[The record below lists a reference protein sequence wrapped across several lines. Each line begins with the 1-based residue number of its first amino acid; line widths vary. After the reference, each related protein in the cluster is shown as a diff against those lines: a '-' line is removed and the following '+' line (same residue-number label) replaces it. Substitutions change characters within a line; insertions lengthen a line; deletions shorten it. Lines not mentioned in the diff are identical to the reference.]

1 MPDDNQKDPSLQENG
16 NEEEDDLSVEKEPVD
31 TEDELKEE
39 EEPETDTEEAPPAD
53 EAAVSEDTPA
63 ESPGEWFV
71 DFDVWEATL
80 EAHFG
85 PDFEQVLS
93 GELGPD
99 WVVQLNSRISE
110 EKNFYRIVDE
120 IKSEIQD
127 SPEEEMN
134 NSDISFEALEQG
146 EVIYDPRVV
155 GPIGPGGGRGGGGGG
170 GGQKKLPNLTDL
182 RRKEFE
188 TSEEIKESTPP
199 KSFEKD
205 LIADNDTPVDENL
218 VLMERSE
225 FSKMSYFAHKEL
237 ERHKDDLKLK
247 EVLKREVKEEQRKR
261 AAPAARLLAAIS
273 IIIFLYAIFSV
284 VCYSFCRFHSTS
296 LLSSLPP
303 DFHFQPSTSLHKQG
317 TLSSVSRQDTEMGES
332 PLVLYFLRPRIKRLE
347 MNYPMGSINETYRL
361 NVSNPTLL
369 VIPRAQR
376 GDSVVVQ
383 KHYRQ
388 FWPTNLG
395 ALTATPL
402 LSLTENGQLVL
413 SAYETTSSSLLPGLT
428 VLEIN
433 DSQNQ
438 VIGTAYVASE
448 RLNIR
453 IENLEGLPQ
462 QQASLLNTR
471 LVLLFSLLSI

>member
-1 MPDDNQKDPSLQENG
+1 MPDDKKKDPPFQENG
-16 NEEEDDLSVEKEPVD
+16 NEQEDDLPVGKKPVD
-31 TEDELKEE
+31 AEDELKEE
-39 EEPETDTEEAPPAD
+39 EGPESDTEEPQSAD
-53 EAAVSEDTPA
+53 AAAVSGDTPA

-99 WVVQLNSRISE
+99 WVMKLNNRINE
-110 EKNFYRIVDE
+110 EKNFYRVVDE
-120 IKSEIQD
+120 IKSEIQG
-127 SPEEEMN
+127 STEEEVN
-134 NSDISFEALEQG
+134 NSNISFEALEPG
-146 EVIYDPRVV
+146 EVIYDPTVV
-155 GPIGPGGGRGGGGGG
+155 GPIGPGGGRGGGG

-188 TSEEIKESTPP
+188 TSEEIKESIPP
-199 KSFEKD
+199 KSFERE
-205 LIADNDTPVDENL
+205 LIEDKDTPVDENL

-225 FSKMSYFAHKEL
+225 FSKMSYFAHKEI

-261 AAPAARLLAAIS
+261 ATPANRLLAAIS
-273 IIIFLYAIFSV
+273 IVVFLYAIFSV
-284 VCYSFCRFHSTS
+284 VSYSLCRFHSRS

-317 TLSSVSRQDTEMGES
+317 MLCRVSHGDLEREES
-332 PLVLYFLRPRIKRLE
+332 PLVLYFLRPKIKRLE
-347 MNYPMGSINETYRL
+347 LNYPMGSINETYRL
-361 NVSNPTLL
+361 TVSNPTLL
-369 VIPRAQR
+369 VIPQAQR

-428 VLEIN
+428 ILKIT

-448 RLNIR
+448 TLNIR
-453 IENLEGLPQ
+453 IESLEELPQ
-462 QQASLLNTR
+462 QQTDLLNTR